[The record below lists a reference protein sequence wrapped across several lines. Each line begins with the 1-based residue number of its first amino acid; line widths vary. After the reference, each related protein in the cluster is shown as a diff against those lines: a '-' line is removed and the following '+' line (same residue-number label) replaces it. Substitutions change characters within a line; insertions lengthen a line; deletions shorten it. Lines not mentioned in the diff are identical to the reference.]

1 MGRLAF
7 HFTRTGNISQPITV
21 TYSIGGSATP
31 DVDYTALSGSVS
43 FAAQQD
49 AVDVPVD
56 PIDDSV
62 PEFDESVE
70 VALTAGTGY
79 TVGDS
84 DTAVVII
91 RDNDTPV
98 ISVQATRDAAEGG
111 TPGQF
116 TFVRMGDKS
125 GTLTVNYSLGGTATN
140 GTDFTALS
148 GTVVFA
154 AGDVNATVD
163 VAATDDTVYDPDET
177 VELTIT
183 SGTGYTVDSQNKMA
197 TVSVAD
203 DVDTVE
209 TLIHQE
215 DFVLTGPDGT
225 ANVTLSVVYNAS
237 GASGQYT
244 WTYVVQNPSSS
255 IPSWTSFSIPI
266 DNTDGVS
273 DVANL
278 SSDNGWTGSVGTDSI
293 GWSGGTPLTS
303 GNTATFSFTTAT
315 REVGPATVTISAA
328 GGSTLAQLPTAPA
341 PRRVADVPSVNM
353 SFAPGGQEYT
363 LKLSMTQ
370 ADGSTGLDSGNMEVF
385 ATGDSAPTTARDYVY
400 GFLKD
405 NGWAVE
411 KAGTSGLR
419 ILGKL
424 GSDGKVVAPLSLNWR
439 KISGNDPPTLYSVG
453 PVTVTNN

>member
-1 MGRLAF
+1 MPAWSWITSLSDTVEGGTPGAF

-116 TFVRMGDKS
+116 TFVRTGDKS

-163 VAATDDTVYDPDET
+163 VAATHDTVYDPDET
-177 VELTIT
+177 VELTTT
-183 SGTGYTVDSQNKMA
+183 SGTGYTIDAQNNAA
-197 TVSVAD
+197 TVRVFDDATHTFTVENNQGVIWYD
-203 DVDTVE
+203 IPWEDVD
-209 TLIHQE
+209 
-215 DFVLTGPDGT
+215 PD
-225 ANVTLSVVYNAS
+225 AASQSVTLSNFSLQLA
-237 GASGQYT
+237 GQ
-244 WTYVVQNPSSS
+244 
-255 IPSWTSFSIPI
+255 
-266 DNTDGVS
+266 
-273 DVANL
+273 
-278 SSDNGWTGSVGTDSI
+278 
-293 GWSGGTPLTS
+293 
-303 GNTATFSFTTAT
+303 TFS
-315 REVGPATVTISAA
+315 AA
-328 GGSTLAQLPTAPA
+328 DAQ
-341 PRRVADVPSVNM
+341 
-353 SFAPGGQEYT
+353 
-363 LKLSMTQ
+363 
-370 ADGSTGLDSGNMEVF
+370 
-385 ATGDSAPTTARDYVY
+385 SAPTMQFENGVATGITFGIDTSGVANYSYTSLSMSGWNITAVPLVGDPFLVAAPPKVAALNVNLSTYNSSGFNHTLTVQYKLADNTTESIDIPIAGGTAATDVRNLVY
-400 GFLKD
+400 SVLKD
-405 NGWAVE
+405 AKLDVTPLEGSRLLVKGTTNSQISEIRFTVNNPPVLWKGPSSGGKIPTGQITPKLFVNGTE
-411 KAGTSGLR
+411 L
-419 ILGKL
+419 
-424 GSDGKVVAPLSLNWR
+424 P
-439 KISGNDPPTLYSVG
+439 
-453 PVTVTNN
+453 